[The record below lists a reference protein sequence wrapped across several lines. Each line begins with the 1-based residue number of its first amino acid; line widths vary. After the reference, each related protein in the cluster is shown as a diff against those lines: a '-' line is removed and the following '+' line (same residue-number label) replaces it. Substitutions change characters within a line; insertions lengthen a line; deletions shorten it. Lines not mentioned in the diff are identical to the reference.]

1 MTQRWER
8 AKGLLGDEFLTEIFA
23 ELEKDNIERIINS
36 NPDDIDLREE
46 SYVAIR
52 AVRQVKAR
60 LESVAAEGEIVKRRF
75 KIFK

>member
-8 AKGLLGDEFLTEIFA
+8 AKALLGDEFLTEIFA

-36 NPDDIDLREE
+36 SPDDIDLREE

-75 KIFK
+75 RIFK

>member
-8 AKGLLGDEFLTEIFA
+8 AKGLLGDEFLGEVFA

-46 SYVAIR
+46 SYTMIR
-52 AVRQVKAR
+52 AVRQVRAR
-60 LESVAAEGEIVKRRF
+60 LETIAAEGEMDKRRF
-75 KIFK
+75 KIF

>member
-8 AKGLLGDEFLTEIFA
+8 AKGLLGDEFLSEVFA

-46 SYVAIR
+46 SYTMIR

-60 LESVAAEGEIVKRRF
+60 LETIAAEGEMVKRRF
-75 KIFK
+75 KIF

>member
-8 AKGLLGDEFLTEIFA
+8 AKGLLGDEFLGEVFA

-46 SYVAIR
+46 SYTMIG
-52 AVRQVKAR
+52 AVRQVRAR
-60 LESVAAEGEIVKRRF
+60 LETIAAEGEMVKRRF
-75 KIFK
+75 KIF

>member
-8 AKGLLGDEFLTEIFA
+8 AKGLLGDEFLGEVFA
-23 ELEKDNIERIINS
+23 ELEKDNIESIINS

-75 KIFK
+75 RIFK

>member
-1 MTQRWER
+1 MIQRWER
-8 AKGLLGDEFLTEIFA
+8 AKGLLGDEFLGEVFA

-46 SYVAIR
+46 SYTMIR

-60 LESVAAEGEIVKRRF
+60 LETIAAEGEMVKRRF
-75 KIFK
+75 KIF

>member
-8 AKGLLGDEFLTEIFA
+8 AKGLLGDEFLGEVFV

-46 SYVAIR
+46 SYTMIR

-60 LESVAAEGEIVKRRF
+60 LETIAAEGEMVKRRF
-75 KIFK
+75 KIF

>member
-8 AKGLLGDEFLTEIFA
+8 AKGLLGDEFLGEVFT

-46 SYVAIR
+46 SYTMIR

-60 LESVAAEGEIVKRRF
+60 LETIAAEGEMVKRRF
-75 KIFK
+75 KIF

>member
-8 AKGLLGDEFLTEIFA
+8 AKGLLGDEFLGEVFA

-46 SYVAIR
+46 SYTMIR
-52 AVRQVKAR
+52 AVRQVRAR
-60 LESVAAEGEIVKRRF
+60 LETIAAEGEMVKRRF
-75 KIFK
+75 KIF

>member
-8 AKGLLGDEFLTEIFA
+8 AKALLGDEFLNEIFA

-46 SYVAIR
+46 SYTMIR

-60 LESVAAEGEIVKRRF
+60 LETIAAEGEMVKRRF
-75 KIFK
+75 KIF

>member
-8 AKGLLGDEFLTEIFA
+8 AKNLLGDEFLGEVFA

-36 NPDDIDLREE
+36 NPDDIGLREE
-46 SYVAIR
+46 SYTMIR

-60 LESVAAEGEIVKRRF
+60 LETIAAEGEMVKRRF
-75 KIFK
+75 KIF

>member
-8 AKGLLGDEFLTEIFA
+8 AKGLLGDEFLGEVFA

-46 SYVAIR
+46 SYTMIR

-60 LESVAAEGEIVKRRF
+60 LETIASEGEMVKRRF
-75 KIFK
+75 KIF

>member
-8 AKGLLGDEFLTEIFA
+8 ARGLLGDEFLGEVFA

-46 SYVAIR
+46 SYTMIR

-60 LESVAAEGEIVKRRF
+60 LETIAAEGEMVKRRF
-75 KIFK
+75 KIF

>member
-8 AKGLLGDEFLTEIFA
+8 AKGLLGDEFLGEVFA

-46 SYVAIR
+46 SYTMIR
-52 AVRQVKAR
+52 AVRQVRAR
-60 LESVAAEGEIVKRRF
+60 IEAIAAEGEMVKKRF
-75 KIFK
+75 RIF

>member
-8 AKGLLGDEFLTEIFA
+8 AKALLGDEFLAEIFD

>member
-8 AKGLLGDEFLTEIFA
+8 AKGLLGDEFLGEVFA

-36 NPDDIDLREE
+36 NPDDIGLREE
-46 SYVAIR
+46 SYTMIR

-60 LESVAAEGEIVKRRF
+60 LETIAAEGEMVKRRF
-75 KIFK
+75 KIF

>member
-8 AKGLLGDEFLTEIFA
+8 AKGLLGDEFLGEVFA

-46 SYVAIR
+46 SYTMIR

-60 LESVAAEGEIVKRRF
+60 LETIAAEGEMVKRRF
-75 KIFK
+75 KIF